1 MIGLFLLA
9 FSLSIDALGAGFT
22 YGLKRIRIPLLSRL
36 LFCLVSV
43 CCSFLAATIGNLLCV
58 ILPFWVGNLISIL
71 ILCFLGMR
79 MLAASFKEWQH
90 PKAIPDPPAAQGH
103 WVWNALGFT
112 ITIVRHPLKGDWDKS
127 SVIDPL
133 EAVFLGFALSLDAF
147 GAGIGYGLY
156 GKALALALPVGLFQ
170 FLFLTLG
177 QLSGIR
183 LNQKTER
190 FDALL
195 SFLPGILLL
204 LLALMRLF

>member
-43 CCSFLAATIGNLLCV
+43 CCSFLAATMGNLLAT

-79 MLAASFKEWQH
+79 MLAASFKEWKH
-90 PKAIPDPPAAQGH
+90 PKAIPPPPTQGH

-112 ITIVRHPLKGDWDKS
+112 ITIIRHPLKGDWNQS

-156 GKALALALPVGLFQ
+156 GGALALALPVGFFQ

-183 LNQKTER
+183 LKQKAER
-190 FDALL
+190 LDALL
-195 SFLPGILLL
+195 SFLPGVLLL

>member
-1 MIGLFLLA
+1 MFGLLLLA

-22 YGLKRIRIPLLSRL
+22 YGLKRIRIPLLSRM

-43 CCSFLAATIGNLLCV
+43 CCSFLAAKIGNLLAS
-58 ILPFWVGNLISIL
+58 ILPFWAGNLISIL
-71 ILCFLGMR
+71 ILCFLGVR
-79 MLAASFKEWQH
+79 MLTASLKEWRH
-90 PKAIPDPPAAQGH
+90 PKAIPSPPSTQGH

-112 ITIVRHPLKGDWDKS
+112 ITIVRHPLKGDWNSS

-156 GKALALALPVGLFQ
+156 GGALALALPVGFFQ
-170 FLFLTLG
+170 FLMLSLG

-183 LNQKTER
+183 LRQKTER

-204 LLALMRLF
+204 LLAWMRLF